1 MDKIKAFMSFLEE
14 SKFKEHRLANANL
27 DMCYSKFGMDKL
39 LAILKE
45 KHEMAKAAS
54 ILATDFYDG
63 VCYVQVMYEDFEVLT
78 AEINEIRI
86 EPSIF
91 EPMKSEYLF
100 SEVDGIHLVTVRK
113 VENKKMQ
120 AQ

>member
-1 MDKIKAFMSFLEE
+1 MAFLEA

-27 DMCYSKFGMDKL
+27 DMCYSKFDMDKL

-45 KHEMAKAAS
+45 KHEMAKAAG
-54 ILATDFYDG
+54 ILATDLYDG
-63 VCYVQVMYEDFEVLT
+63 VCHVQVMYEDFT
-78 AEINEIRI
+78 AEVKEICI

-91 EPMKSEYLF
+91 DPMKSEYLF
-100 SEVDGIHLVTVRK
+100 AEVDGIHLVTVRK